1 MLKVA
6 CPYRILTRR
15 GILRLGPILDSP
27 GPRRSVNFAMT
38 DPQTPPFRQA
48 AETKTVQQRPC
59 PQCGGHLQ
67 WSPRAQ
73 ALQCPYC
80 GTEVALEDALPTPD
94 ASAATA
100 AQVQELDLMAML
112 SDPRIRRGWGEQQR
126 EVQCQSCKAISVF
139 DAKRVAQRCDFC
151 GSPAIV
157 AHESHEDAITPQSV
171 LPFQL
176 TQAQVH
182 ENVRRWYGTLW
193 LAPSRLRKAALTDTL
208 RGVYLP
214 YWTFDAH
221 AHAQW
226 RADAGY
232 YYYVTET
239 YTDSKGE
246 TRTREVRHTRW
257 EHASGEVRHFFD
269 DLLVPGTMGIHE
281 KLLRDIEPFPTRT
294 DLRPYVPEFV
304 RGWTVERYQLDLPKA
319 ARQGQEKMDEE
330 LRRLCVRQIPGDTY
344 RDLSVRSQYSDRTFK
359 HVLVPVWLVSY
370 RYGSKTYQVVANG
383 YTGKMAGEYP
393 YSPWKIALLV
403 LAALL
408 ILALIIWAEM
418 ETG

>member
-1 MLKVA
+1 M
-6 CPYRILTRR
+6 R
-15 GILRLGPILDSP
+15 
-27 GPRRSVNFAMT
+27 
-38 DPQTPPFRQA
+38 
-48 AETKTVQQRPC
+48 QRPC

-80 GTEVALEDALPTPD
+80 GAQVALEDAQSTSDTSVAPV
-94 ASAATA
+94 
-100 AQVQELDLMAML
+100 AQVHELDLVAML
-112 SDPRIRRGWGEQQR
+112 NDPRIRKGWDGRQR

-139 DAKRVAQRCDFC
+139 DAQRVAQRCDFC

-157 AHESHEDAITPQSV
+157 EHESHEDAITPQSV

-182 ENVRRWYGTLW
+182 ENVRRWYGSLW
-193 LAPSRLRKAALTDTL
+193 LAPNRLRKAALTDTL

-214 YWTFDAH
+214 YWTFDAR
-221 AHAQW
+221 AYAQW
-226 RADAGY
+226 TADAGY
-232 YYYVTET
+232 YYYVSET

-257 EHASGEVRHFFD
+257 ENASGEVRHFFD
-269 DLLVPGTMGIHE
+269 DLLVPGTVGIHE

-319 ARQGQEKMDEE
+319 ARQGQEKMEEE
-330 LRRLCVRQIPGDTY
+330 LRRMCVRQIPGDTY
-344 RDLSVRSQYSDRTFK
+344 RDLSVHSRYSDRTFK

-383 YTGKMAGEYP
+383 YTGKIAGEYP

-418 ETG
+418 EMG